1 MVMSRERI
9 QRHYQIMI
17 DWNLEGRKNE
27 AVSEEPGKMGYVQQ
41 WVRDGI
47 YRAMGERWDIYRD
60 G

>member
-1 MVMSRERI
+1 
-9 QRHYQIMI
+9 MI